1 MADTDRDQEQRR
13 KECLR
18 KSGTLLSQ
26 RDYTCMRLR
35 DKLLAG
41 GFEEEIVEMTLKD
54 LKEAHYLDD
63 ERYARN
69 FIQAHW
75 EDRSRTRIRM
85 DLENR
90 GVPYDI
96 ASRVLGEENEERGN
110 SAEIRQVR
118 KLMKKRN
125 FDPQSSSWEEKG
137 KMKDYLYRKGYSA
150 SSVRAAM
157 NTESLDSEEFSV

>member
-1 MADTDRDQEQRR
+1 MAEADKDVEQRR

-18 KSGTLLSQ
+18 KSGVLLSQ
-26 RDYTCMRLR
+26 RDYTCMKLR

-41 GFEEEIVEMTLKD
+41 GFEEEIVEMTLES
-54 LKEAHYLDD
+54 LKEARYLDD

-75 EDRSRTRIRM
+75 EDRSRTRIRA

-90 GVPYDI
+90 GVPSEI
-96 ASRVLGEENEERGN
+96 AARVLSEENEERGN
-110 SAEIRQVR
+110 SAEIMQVR
-118 KLMKKRN
+118 RLMMKRG
-125 FDPQSSSWEEKG
+125 FDLHSASWEEKG
-137 KMKDYLYRKGYSA
+137 KMKAYLYRKGYSA

-157 NTESLDSEEFSV
+157 DAELLDSEEFSV

>member
-90 GVPYDI
+90 
-96 ASRVLGEENEERGN
+96 EERGN
-110 SAEIRQVR
+110 SAEIRQVL
-118 KLMKKRN
+118 KLMQKRN
-125 FDPQSSSWEEKG
+125 FDPQSASWEEKG
-137 KMKDYLYRKGYSA
+137 KMKGYLYRKGYSA

-157 NTESLDSEEFSV
+157 NSDSLDSEEFSV

>member
-69 FIQAHW
+69 FIQVHW

-96 ASRVLGEENEERGN
+96 AARVLGEENEERGN

-157 NTESLDSEEFSV
+157 NAESLDSEEFSV

>member
-85 DLENR
+85 DL
-90 GVPYDI
+90 D
-96 ASRVLGEENEERGN
+96 ARVIGEENEERGN
-110 SAEIRQVR
+110 SAEIRQVL
-118 KLMKKRN
+118 KLMQKRN
-125 FDPQSSSWEEKG
+125 FDPQSASWEEKG
-137 KMKDYLYRKGYSA
+137 KMKGYLYRKGYSA

-157 NTESLDSEEFSV
+157 NSDSLDSEEFSV

>member
-1 MADTDRDQEQRR
+1 MADTDRDQEQRK

-26 RDYTCMRLR
+26 RDYTCARLR
-35 DKLLAG
+35 DKLLAA
-41 GFEEEIVEMTLKD
+41 GFEEEIVEMTLES
-54 LKEAHYLDD
+54 LTEARYLDD

-90 GVPYDI
+90 GVPSEI
-96 ASRVLGEENEERGN
+96 AGRVLSEENEERGN
-110 SAEIRQVR
+110 SAEISQVR
-118 KLMKKRN
+118 KLMRKRA
-125 FDPQSSSWEEKG
+125 FDPQSASWEEKG
-137 KMKDYLYRKGYSA
+137 KMKGYLYRKGYSA

-157 NTESLDSEEFSV
+157 NAESLDSEEFSV

>member
-90 GVPYDI
+90 GVPSDI
-96 ASRVLGEENEERGN
+96 AARVIGEENEERGN
-110 SAEIRQVR
+110 RAEIRQVL
-118 KLMKKRN
+118 KLMQKRN
-125 FDPQSSSWEEKG
+125 FDPQSASWEEKG
-137 KMKDYLYRKGYSA
+137 KMKGYLYRKGYSA

-157 NTESLDSEEFSV
+157 NSDSLDSEEFSV